1 MSASYGLVK
10 FKKTG
15 NIYYCCYEGTSDIMI
30 PFLCTPEECFDKDCF
45 CPISYCRRIDKSW
58 EFPKVDDLDDIEI
71 YSDYGGGFYWNG
83 TGSESAKMI
92 KEEINFGEK
101 VYEYTD
107 GQPLWVND
115 FEKELDEI
123 YEKLTNKPI
132 NAFFYRRK

>member
-15 NIYYCCYEGTSDIMI
+15 NVYYCCYEGTSDIMI
-30 PFLCTPEECFDKDCF
+30 PFLCTPEECFDKSFDGF
-45 CPISYCRRIDKSW
+45 CAITYCRELGDKAKTW
-58 EFPKVDDLDDIEI
+58 EFPEVDDLDDIEI

-83 TGSESAKMI
+83 IGSESAKMI

-107 GQPLWVND
+107 GKPLWIND
-115 FEKELDEI
+115 FERELDKI
-123 YEKLTNKPI
+123 YEKLINK
-132 NAFFYRRK
+132 RS